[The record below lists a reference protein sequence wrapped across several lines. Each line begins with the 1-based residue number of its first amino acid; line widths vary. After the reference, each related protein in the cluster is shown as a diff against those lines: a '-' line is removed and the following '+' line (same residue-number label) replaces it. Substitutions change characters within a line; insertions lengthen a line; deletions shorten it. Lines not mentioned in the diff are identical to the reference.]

1 MSANSLTSRLRG
13 HVFGAVL
20 GSALLAANVDV
31 SAQPGAVATKSAPTN
46 GTARSVVVA
55 EGLSNPWALA
65 FLPGDPDGRMLVT
78 ERAGRMRIVS
88 KDGKVSAALA
98 GVPTVHAASQGGLMD
113 VVASPDF
120 LRDRTI
126 YFSFSQPVSGGART
140 AVASAQLAAGES
152 KIDNV
157 KIIFA
162 QADVVGGGHH
172 FGSRIAIARDGSLF
186 ITTGDRYSEK
196 GKAQSLETHLG
207 KVIRVN
213 ADGTVPRDNPF
224 AHNAAAS
231 ANARKE
237 IWSYGHR
244 NLQGAAMHPVSGKL
258 WTHEHGPRGGD
269 ELNVSLAGKNYGW
282 PVIGF
287 GIDYSGLRLHDSTA
301 KTGMEQP
308 IHYWLPSIA
317 PSGMAFYAADRFLR
331 WKNSLFVGALSG
343 QHLARLTLDGER
355 VVAEER
361 LLLDLKSRIRDVRQ
375 GPDGF
380 VYVLTDDANGKIL
393 RVSPG

>member
-1 MSANSLTSRLRG
+1 MFVPSRTSPLSRRLVVAALVTGLFSAST
-13 HVFGAVL
+13 F
-20 GSALLAANVDV
+20 V
-31 SAQPGAVATKSAPTN
+31 SAQTATVATKSAASN
-46 GTARSVVVA
+46 GSARSVVVA

-88 KDGKVSAALA
+88 KDGKVGAAVV
-98 GVPTVHAASQGGLMD
+98 GVPAVHAASQGGLLD
-113 VVASPDF
+113 VVVSPDF
-120 LRDRTI
+120 QRDRTI
-126 YFSFSQPVSGGART
+126 YFSFAQPVPGGART

-162 QADVVGGGHH
+162 QADVVGGGNH
-172 FGSRIAIARDGSLF
+172 FGSRIAIARDGTLF

-196 GKAQSLETHLG
+196 DKAQSLETHLG
-207 KVIRVN
+207 KVIHIN
-213 ADGTVPRDNPF
+213 ADGSIPKDNPF
-224 AHNAAAS
+224 VGNAT
-231 ANARKE
+231 ARKE

-269 ELNVSLAGKNYGW
+269 EINVPLAGKNYGW

-287 GIDYSGLRLHDSTA
+287 GIDYSGLRMHDSTA
-301 KTGMEQP
+301 KAGLEQP

-317 PSGMAFYAADRFLR
+317 PSGMAFYTADRFPQ
-331 WKNSLFVGALSG
+331 WKNSLFVGALAG

-361 LLLDLKSRIRDVRQ
+361 LLVDVKARIRDVRQ
-375 GPDGF
+375 GPDGY

-393 RVSPG
+393 RVSPN

>member
-1 MSANSLTSRLRG
+1 MTGNSLTSRSG
-13 HVFGAVL
+13 VHL
-20 GSALLAANVDV
+20 GKAILVSALLTASVFV
-31 SAQPGAVATKSAPTN
+31 RAQPGAVATKSAPTD
-46 GTARSVVVA
+46 GSARSFVVA

-78 ERAGRMRIVS
+78 ERSGRMRIVS
-88 KDGKVSAALA
+88 KDGKVNAAVV
-98 GVPTVHAASQGGLMD
+98 GVPSVHAVSQGGLMD

-140 AVASAQLAAGES
+140 AVASAQLAAGEN

-157 KIIFA
+157 RIIFA

-196 GKAQSLETHLG
+196 DKAQSLETHLG
-207 KVIRVN
+207 KVIHVN
-213 ADGTVPRDNPF
+213 ADGSIPKDNPF
-224 AHNAAAS
+224 ANS
-231 ANARKE
+231 ATARKE

-269 ELNVSLAGKNYGW
+269 ELNVPLAGKNYGW

-287 GIDYSGLRLHDSTA
+287 GIDYSGLRMHDSTA
-301 KTGMEQP
+301 KAGMEQP

-317 PSGMAFYAADRFLR
+317 PSGMAFYSADRFAQ
-331 WKNSLFVGALSG
+331 WKNSLFVGALAG

-375 GPDGF
+375 GPDGY

-393 RVSPG
+393 RVSPN

>member
-1 MSANSLTSRLRG
+1 MFVYSRIPPLSRPLF
-13 HVFGAVL
+13 VA
-20 GSALLAANVDV
+20 ALVTGLFTASTFVR
-31 SAQPGAVATKSAPTN
+31 AQTATVATKSAASN
-46 GTARSVVVA
+46 GSARSVVVA

-78 ERAGRMRIVS
+78 ERVGRMRIVS
-88 KDGKVSAALA
+88 KDGKVSAAVA
-98 GVPTVHAASQGGLMD
+98 GVPVVHAISQGGLLD

-120 LRDRTI
+120 QRDRTV
-126 YFSFSQPVSGGART
+126 YFSFAQPVSGGART

-162 QADVVGGGHH
+162 QADVVGGGNH

-196 GKAQSLETHLG
+196 DKAQSLETHLG
-207 KVIRVN
+207 KVIHIN
-213 ADGTVPRDNPF
+213 ADGSIPKDNPF
-224 AHNAAAS
+224 VSNAT
-231 ANARKE
+231 ARQE

-244 NLQGAAMHPVSGKL
+244 NLQGAAIHPVSGKL

-269 ELNVSLAGKNYGW
+269 EINVPLAGKNYGW

-317 PSGMAFYAADRFLR
+317 PSGMTFYTADRFPQ
-331 WKNSLFVGALSG
+331 WKNSLFVGALAG

-361 LLLDLKSRIRDVRQ
+361 LLLDVKARIRDVRQ
-375 GPDGF
+375 GPDGY

-393 RVSPG
+393 RVSPD

>member
-1 MSANSLTSRLRG
+1 MTGNSLTSRLSA
-13 HVFGAVL
+13 HFGGAIV
-20 GSALLAANVDV
+20 SALITASVWV
-31 SAQPGAVATKSAPTN
+31 GAQPSAVATKSAPTN
-46 GTARSVVVA
+46 GNARSVVVA

-78 ERAGRMRIVS
+78 ERAGRMRVVS
-88 KDGKVSAALA
+88 KDGKVSAAVV
-98 GVPTVHAASQGGLMD
+98 GVPAVHAVSQGGLMD
-113 VVASPDF
+113 VVASPNF
-120 LRDRTI
+120 LRDHTI
-126 YFSFSQPVSGGART
+126 YFSFSQSVPGGART
-140 AVASAQLAAGES
+140 AVASAQLAADEN

-196 GKAQSLETHLG
+196 DKAQSLETHLG
-207 KVIRVN
+207 KVIHVN
-213 ADGTVPRDNPF
+213 ADGSVPKENPF
-224 AHNAAAS
+224 ASS
-231 ANARKE
+231 ATARKE

-269 ELNVSLAGKNYGW
+269 ELNVPLAGKNYGW
-282 PVIGF
+282 PVIGY

-301 KTGMEQP
+301 KAGMEQP

-317 PSGMAFYAADRFLR
+317 PSGMAFYAADRFPQ
-331 WKNSLFVGALSG
+331 WKNSLFVGALAG

-375 GPDGF
+375 GPDGY

-393 RVSPG
+393 RVSPD